1 MRLLLNEMWSPAIA
15 EQLRTRGFDVV
26 SACEPMWAGRYRSVE
41 DDVVFA
47 RAQSDRRTV
56 VTDNVED
63 YLPLH
68 LELEARNEAHCG
80 VVYAL
85 RPHFDRSQPELVIGR
100 MVQALE
106 AFLRDHLTDDPLGR
120 GHFLRLVAPD

>member
-15 EQLRTRGFDVV
+15 EQLRARGFDVV
-26 SACEPMWAGRYRSVE
+26 SACELAWAGRYRSLE

-47 RAQSDRRTV
+47 RAQRDRRTI

-63 YLPLH
+63 YLLLH
-68 LELEARNEAHCG
+68 LGLEARNETHHG
-80 VVYAL
+80 VLYAL

-106 AFLRDHLTDDPLGR
+106 GFLRDHPGDEPLGGGR
-120 GHFLRLVAPD
+120 FLRLAR